1 MSLDLGKTALQIERM
16 TDELRGRQN
25 DRQRRLVKA
34 IRETEAFDSGAYEEK
49 RARSRSAFNFLPSPG
64 VNSPPSATYEPH
76 PPRPPSDFCVAAVDG
91 SHIDVDRHLPVKCC
105 LINIGSCVLT
115 YGSTPNAT
123 LMNRPRL
130 YASEDELRIRSRGA
144 PYQEQAVQGA
154 TLGVLRAVEE
164 IRGLVDAVRDLPPDL
179 PTLALMDGTLIM
191 FLGRGTPDFVVEEL
205 VQRGFVRALDEL
217 RTLAS
222 ERKLALASYI
232 SLPASSEFMSALRIS
247 ACPYPVSDCGQRCGR
262 LSAGARPCDDVAEGI
277 FDREVFR
284 SLLAEG
290 ERSAVFTS
298 SNPLVQNWYG
308 GHGVSFYY
316 LNVGEEMGRVEI
328 PTWVAEDE
336 TLLGLTHSLI
346 LDQCRRGPGYPISL
360 MESHEQAVITTS
372 DRRYFAELVEDSLQD
387 QKMPV
392 YTSEKNRSK
401 RLRWL

>member
-1 MSLDLGKTALQIERM
+1 MSLDLGKTAVQIERM
-16 TDELRGRQN
+16 TNDLRSRQN
-25 DRQRRLVKA
+25 DRQRRLLKA
-34 IRETEAFDSGAYEEK
+34 IQATESFDTGAYEEK
-49 RARSRSAFNFLPSPG
+49 RGRSQNTFNFIPAPR
-64 VNSPPSATYEPH
+64 VDSPPAATYEPH
-76 PPRPPSDFCVAAVDG
+76 PPKLPSDFCVAAVDG

-115 YGSTPNAT
+115 YGCTPNAVLT
-123 LMNRPRL
+123 NRPRL
-130 YASEDELRIRSRGA
+130 YAAEDELRVRSHGV

-154 TLGVLRAVEE
+154 VLGVLRAVEE
-164 IRGLVDAVRDLPPDL
+164 IRGLVEAVRDLPPDL

-191 FLGRGTPDFVVEEL
+191 FLGRGTPDFVIEEL

-222 ERKLALASYI
+222 ERTLALASYI
-232 SLPASSEFMSALRIS
+232 SLPASAEFMSALRVS
-247 ACPYPVSDCGQRCGR
+247 ACPYPVSDCGSHCGR
-262 LSAGARPCDDVAEGI
+262 LSSGNRPCDDVSEGI
-277 FDREVFR
+277 FDREAFKG
-284 SLLAEG
+284 LLAEG
-290 ERSAVFTS
+290 ERSAVFAS
-298 SNPLVQNWYG
+298 SNALVRNWYG

-328 PTWVAEDE
+328 PSWVAEDE

-372 DRRYFAELVEDSLQD
+372 DRRYFAELVEDSLQARR
-387 QKMPV
+387 MPV